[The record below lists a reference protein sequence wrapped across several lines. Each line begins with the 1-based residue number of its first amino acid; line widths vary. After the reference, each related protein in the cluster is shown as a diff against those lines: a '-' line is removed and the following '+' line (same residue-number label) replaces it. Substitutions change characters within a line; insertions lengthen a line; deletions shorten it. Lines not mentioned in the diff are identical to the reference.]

1 MDPNLGLPS
10 GLTMCAKQLHVY
22 EANLEESWGQ
32 QFPSETRG
40 GKGDEG
46 LEIMRKKRSGVTLMT
61 SISEGGRKQG

>member
-10 GLTMCAKQLHVY
+10 GLTMCAKQLHIY
-22 EANLEESWGQ
+22 EANREESWGQ

-46 LEIMRKKRSGVTLMT
+46 LETMRKKRVV
-61 SISEGGRKQG
+61 